1 MQSKIAESSAVAGK
15 SPAAFYVF
23 CTSTFLSLLGTS
35 CIAYFSVVFADYGM
49 SASEIGLILS
59 SALLPAVLGT
69 LFCGSLLTRFSPF
82 QIALAGQAL
91 TLAAHVSFF
100 ATISNPVGAAA
111 SRFLVGAGFGLFF
124 PAGLVYVRSLISG
137 PNTVFMLGI
146 YTTMITLPNFFGP
159 GIAEIIYRTSG
170 VGPLLSA
177 FALPHIL
184 SLLLM
189 RFLPRSTE
197 PIRSS
202 ELLGYVAILR
212 TRSILMPNSAIT
224 IVGLMWGFMLSFM
237 ALYLEKVKIPATVF
251 LSGATLSM
259 LVSRVTIMAWLGKKP
274 KHLIS
279 GLGLVLMGLGYAV
292 LPICGSNP
300 VAVGVSALVFGLG
313 YSTVFPVA
321 SVWATD
327 QFDPAQRGRVTA
339 VFTAFFQGAIFIVPW
354 IAGAALKAFS
364 FGEVLLTLAI
374 ASMIFGAYVMTGG
387 SEEHTT

>member
-1 MQSKIAESSAVAGK
+1 MQSKTAEGPAVAGK
-15 SPAAFYVF
+15 SPTAFYLF

-35 CIAYFSVVFADYGM
+35 SIAYFSVVFADYGM

-69 LFCGSLLTRFSPF
+69 MFCGSLLTRLSPF

-91 TLAAHVSFF
+91 TLVAHVSFF
-100 ATISNPVGAAA
+100 ATISDPVGAAA

-124 PAGLVYVRSLISG
+124 PAGLVYARSLISG
-137 PNTVFMLGI
+137 QNTVFMFGI
-146 YTTMITLPNFFGP
+146 YSTMITLPNFFGP

-170 VGPLLSA
+170 VRPLLLT
-177 FALPHIL
+177 FTLPHIL

-202 ELLGYVAILR
+202 KLLGYVAILR
-212 TRSILMPNSAIT
+212 MKSILVPNSAIT

-237 ALYLEKVKIPATVF
+237 ALYLETVKVPATVF

-274 KHLIS
+274 KHLIA
-279 GLGLVLMGLGYAV
+279 GLGLVLMGLGYAA
-292 LPICGSNP
+292 LPICGSNS

-339 VFTAFFQGAIFIVPW
+339 VFTAFFQAAIFVVPW
-354 IAGAALKAFS
+354 LAGAALKAFS
-364 FGEVLLTLAI
+364 FGEVFLTLA
-374 ASMIFGAYVMTGG
+374 SSSVIFGAYVMIGG
-387 SEEHTT
+387 SEKTEP